1 MSIKNTST
9 QVKNRS
15 YYSQIYKGD
24 GVVVLDDGETWSG
37 INDASVYFLNPALKP
52 EGLVRPDGEYA
63 FPTYVVGELKIDFL
77 LDFYL
82 KHQYEAQI

>member
-1 MSIKNTST
+1 MSIKTISAQARNH
-9 QVKNRS
+9 S
-15 YYSQIYKGD
+15 YISEIYKGD

-52 EGLVRPDGEYA
+52 EGVKRPDGEFA

-82 KHQYEAQI
+82 KHQYQAQI